1 MDWIN
6 VGKARARTLRSW
18 SEEPLEAGER
28 VLSGVRSHAA
38 LGGRCAVRIS
48 CPHCGADESRCP
60 EALPACLA
68 RGIARRRLYARA
80 NGYPPPVD
88 FELLA
93 LLARMGFAP
102 RWSTITIA
110 TPSASTAP
118 NPLRRSA
125 SERPRSAEVP
135 PRRPL
140 P

>member
-1 MDWIN
+1 M
-6 VGKARARTLRSW
+6 
-18 SEEPLEAGER
+18 
-28 VLSGVRSHAA
+28 
-38 LGGRCAVRIS
+38 RIS
-48 CPHCGADESRCP
+48 CPHCGADEGRCP
-60 EALPACLA
+60 EVLPACRA
-68 RGIARRRLYARA
+68 RGDAARRLYARA

-118 NPLRRSA
+118 NPLRRNA

-135 PRRPL
+135 LRP
-140 P
+140 PCP